1 MEIIL
6 TVLITLM
13 VVALIG
19 AGINLFRLSK
29 KVQEIENLK
38 LLIEDQ
44 TRERETIQDD
54 IYRRFDEWNSSI
66 DRRFDSVW
74 NKVNKLDLIINP
86 NQDILKGI

>member
-38 LLIEDQ
+38 LIIENQ
-44 TRERETIQDD
+44 TREREAIQED

>member
-38 LLIEDQ
+38 LIIENQ
-44 TRERETIQDD
+44 TREREAIQED

-66 DRRFDSVW
+66 DRRFDSIW

-86 NQDILKGI
+86 NKDILKG

>member
-38 LLIEDQ
+38 LIIEDQ

>member
-19 AGINLFRLSK
+19 AGTNLFRLSK
-29 KVQEIENLK
+29 KVQKIENLERV
-38 LLIEDQ
+38 IEDQ
-44 TRERETIQDD
+44 TREREAIQED

-74 NKVNKLDLIINP
+74 NKVNKVDSIINP
-86 NQDILKGI
+86 NQDILKG

>member
-19 AGINLFRLSK
+19 AGTNLFRLSK

-44 TRERETIQDD
+44 TREREAIQED

-66 DRRFDSVW
+66 DRRFDSMW

-86 NQDILKGI
+86 NKDILKG